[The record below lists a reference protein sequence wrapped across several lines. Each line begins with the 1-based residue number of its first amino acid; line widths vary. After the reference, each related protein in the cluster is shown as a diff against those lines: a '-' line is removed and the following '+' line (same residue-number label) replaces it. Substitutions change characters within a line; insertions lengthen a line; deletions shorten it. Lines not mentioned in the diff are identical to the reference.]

1 METYE
6 SLEYLIF
13 FDYVEAQELL
23 KDGHMKNIVI
33 EKNIAHKY
41 SVGMILIGNF
51 EADDESF
58 FTCWRRELVDNRE
71 IEKVKWNLVFNLGT
85 ATTSRI
91 NFQCE

>member
-23 KDGHMKNIVI
+23 KNGHMKNIVI

-51 EADDESF
+51 VADDESF

-71 IEKVKWNLVFNLGT
+71 LERVKWTLISL
-85 ATTSRI
+85 
-91 NFQCE
+91 